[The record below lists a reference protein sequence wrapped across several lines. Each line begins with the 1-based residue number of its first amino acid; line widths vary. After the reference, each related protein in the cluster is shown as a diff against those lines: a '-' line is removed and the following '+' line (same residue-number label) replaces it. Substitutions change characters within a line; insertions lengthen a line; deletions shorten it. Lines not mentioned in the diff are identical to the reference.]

1 MATKRDL
8 MAEKVLIKKYAN
20 RRLYDTEKS
29 VYITLDDINTMI
41 KQGQRVEIID
51 AKTKEDV
58 TAFILTQIIMEETK
72 KSKNILPISLLL
84 LFIQYGENVLGEF
97 FEKYL
102 EQSIQNYLTY
112 KSFADEQYQKW
123 LEMGIDFSNLSRSVA
138 ADLTSFKP
146 FFDVSPFTEKSKDKK

>member
-1 MATKRDL
+1 

-123 LEMGIDFSNLSRSVA
+123 LEMGIDFSNLSRSVT

-146 FFDVSPFTEKSKDKK
+146 FFDASPFTEKSKDEK